1 MSIGKLKK
9 YYDHPLFHGIKTV
22 AEAQAICEAE
32 IQNFG
37 KPGAGTNPDGTPF
50 DPKNIYIWF
59 LLDNG
64 EYYSSVIF
72 KYCES
77 DEVPFKRVDE
87 FHIFDFIIDDP
98 DFSDKFPLKVS

>member
-9 YYDHPLFHGIKTV
+9 HYDHPLFHGIKTV

-59 LLDNG
+59 LLLDDG

-72 KYCES
+72 RYCES
-77 DEVPFKRVDE
+77 NEVPFKRVNVQ
-87 FHIFDFIIDDP
+87 IFLSWNKSM
-98 DFSDKFPLKVS
+98 DFSDKYPLKVS